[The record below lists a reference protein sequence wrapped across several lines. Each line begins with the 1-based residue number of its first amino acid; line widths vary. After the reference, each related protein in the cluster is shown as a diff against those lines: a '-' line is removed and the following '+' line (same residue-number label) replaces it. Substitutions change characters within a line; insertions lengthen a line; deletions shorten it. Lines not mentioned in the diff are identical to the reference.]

1 MERFGSAPAL
11 SPSEEAMYVSW
22 EEVSAT
28 SDTGRAEVRYYLRR
42 KDGGAD
48 LAVVGKE
55 KSLRH
60 VSYRYGNRIRSL
72 SDSMGPLLKLRT
84 RHEVIDW
91 LNSIVSDSS
100 HQQSSVLAK
109 PLSSSYARSSDFL
122 NIKDPQSLKI
132 SPVTR
137 AFSWLGSPW
146 MCRRKRKHF
155 PSFHRNGVKISVFD
169 FVYVLAEEGK
179 RLVAYLEDMY
189 EDSKGNGLAVILSPQ
204 HFQKF
209 QSVAAHTRMDPFMC
223 DHMFEDDEVKP
234 FNVTRVKGYWNQEI
248 VRHMYP
254 VSGSTK
260 DQAALQQFDRDVEI
274 RPRKRHCRSR
284 DNEAKAKA
292 NPAEHLKVGH
302 EVEVLSQDSGIRGCW
317 FRARIIKK
325 HKDKVKVRYADIQD
339 AADEAKK
346 LEEWMLA
353 SRVASPDKLGIRI
366 AGRKTVRPAPELDEE
381 CLFDVKPGA
390 AVDVWWHDGWWEG
403 IVVEMDSEQKIRV
416 HFPGLFKLILCLF
429 IVQWREQG
437 RSVVR
442 SNLRQSQEWLE
453 NGWIK
458 LKARP
463 ENVDSI
469 LSQSLSKPRV
479 SQPVASKMARPIL
492 SDPKH
497 HSMKVETNSSS
508 RSGSEQQHS
517 RKVETDSSKLGLDSR
532 SDDDRNEESK
542 KVVLDLSK
550 DDLLTKLRWKS
561 SRKRRRRVRWWW
573 KHLLLTS
580 RAFRKF
586 KPEPKVEAV
595 EAVYHHWNAWDTVPW
610 RARMALVVR
619 QHKEENYVKSKKKNN
634 KRSMSVPGISSL
646 ASIESLSMPLV
657 CPGGGDISR
666 YQCAQCQRRVA
677 EAISRRVWALMG
689 TVTFLLFLFMDSL
702 FTITCG
708 TESVTVNLVEKQ
720 VTLTCTYPGPG
731 PGGGGRVVYRN
742 PLSRIAIIS
751 RRILGSS
758 SSSSSSK
765 RY

>member
-1 MERFGSAPAL
+1 MERFGSAPAF

-42 KDGGAD
+42 KDGGTD

-72 SDSMGPLLKLRT
+72 FDSMGPLLKLRT

-109 PLSSSYARSSDFL
+109 PLSSSYARASDFL

-132 SPVTR
+132 SHVTR

-155 PSFHRNGVKISVFD
+155 PSFHRNGVKISVYD

-189 EDSKGNGLAVILSPQ
+189 EDSKGSKMVVVRWFHKIDEVGIPLPQNYNDREVFFSLCLQDLSVECIDGLAVILSPQ

-209 QSVAAHTRMDPFMC
+209 RSVAAHTRMDPFVC

-248 VRHMYP
+248 VTHMYP

-260 DQAALQQFDRDVEI
+260 DQAALQQFDHDVEI

-284 DNEAKAKA
+284 DNGLHSLDKLETVKDSHDLCSSLPDRKVVDSCPPVWGGETVALLSQAEAKAKA

-381 CLFDVKPGA
+381 CLFDVKLGA

-403 IVVEMDSEQKIRV
+403 IVVEMESEQKIRV
-416 HFPGLFKLILCLF
+416 HFPGENKEEVF
-429 IVQWREQG
+429 
-437 RSVVR
+437 VR

-463 ENVDSI
+463 ANVDSI

-497 HSMKVETNSSS
+497 HSMNVETNSSS
-508 RSGSEQQHS
+508 RLGSEQQHS
-517 RKVETDSSKLGLDSR
+517 RKVETDCSRLGLDSR

-561 SRKRRRRVRWWW
+561 SRKRRRGSSGGGTPASD
-573 KHLLLTS
+573 L
-580 RAFRKF
+580 
-586 KPEPKVEAV
+586 KV
-595 EAVYHHWNAWDTVPW
+595 N
-610 RARMALVVR
+610 
-619 QHKEENYVKSKKKNN
+619 QKNN
-634 KRSMSVPGISSL
+634 SSKMSLLNIPGQNARLLISNALSIDHDNCKYMGDSMFGSSAVQPL
-646 ASIESLSMPLV
+646 A
-657 CPGGGDISR
+657 
-666 YQCAQCQRRVA
+666 
-677 EAISRRVWALMG
+677 
-689 TVTFLLFLFMDSL
+689 
-702 FTITCG
+702 
-708 TESVTVNLVEKQ
+708 NLVM
-720 VTLTCTYPGPG
+720 
-731 PGGGGRVVYRN
+731 
-742 PLSRIAIIS
+742 SR
-751 RRILGSS
+751 
-758 SSSSSSK
+758 
-765 RY
+765 